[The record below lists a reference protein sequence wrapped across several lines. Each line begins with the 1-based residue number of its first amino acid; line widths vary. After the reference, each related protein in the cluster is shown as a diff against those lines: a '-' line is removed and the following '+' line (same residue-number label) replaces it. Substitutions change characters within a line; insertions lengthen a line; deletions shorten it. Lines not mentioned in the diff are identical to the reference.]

1 MADKSTY
8 MAAGGYASGYIGTN
22 ATTQGYA
29 REDYV
34 SGLSTSTPTGG
45 GGGGGQQPGVF
56 KARTDVSAYMPA
68 PGGGSGGGAGGAGGG
83 GGGASDTSCYL
94 APH

>member
-22 ATTQGYA
+22 ATMQGYA
-29 REDYV
+29 REDYA
-34 SGLSTSTPTGG
+34 SGLSTSTPT

-68 PGGGSGGGAGGAGGG
+68 PGGSGGGAGGA

-94 APH
+94 APR